1 MIIRRAVAGHPA
13 AGRRCPNCRR
23 TRRRARNWAQLGA
36 LVTSLVTVV
45 ALVFTS
51 LSLHETRRQV
61 DATMTAQL
69 AERFTKAVD
78 QTGHDKPH
86 VRLGGIY
93 ALGTIAQDSAAHRPT
108 VGRVLS
114 AYVRRHREVEPGGCV
129 PDVQRG
135 PIDVVAALD
144 TALVVGASHA
154 IDLARSCLDGVE
166 LPAAGLHCANLT
178 GTSLRI
184 ADLRGADL
192 GEARLANARLDVD
205 NPPDDPHPFG
215 ANLSRANLAQA
226 RLGGADLSH
235 ADLTGADLTGA
246 DLADADLTG
255 ANLTGARLAGAQL
268 VGADLTGANLTDAH
282 LTGANVRKAV
292 FAGTDRAAVLRRGAV
307 EENHRSTPSRCPR

>member
-1 MIIRRAVAGHPA
+1 MIIRRAVAGRRT
-13 AGRRCPNCRR
+13 RRCPNCRR
-23 TRRRARNWAQLGA
+23 TRLRARTWAQLGG

-93 ALGTIAQDSAAHRPT
+93 ALGTIARDSADHRPT

-114 AYVRRHREVEPGGCV
+114 AYVRRHRELGPDGCAA
-129 PDVQRG
+129 DVGRG
-135 PIDVVAALD
+135 PVDVAAALD
-144 TALVVGASHA
+144 TALEVGASHA
-154 IDLARSCLDGVE
+154 VNFARSCLDGVE
-166 LPAAGLHCANLT
+166 LPGAALRCANLT
-178 GTSLRI
+178 GASLRV

-192 GEARLANARLDVD
+192 GEARLAGARLDVD
-205 NPPDDPHPFG
+205 AADDPHPFG
-215 ANLSRANLAQA
+215 ANLSRANLSHA
-226 RLGGADLSH
+226 RLGGADLRH

-246 DLADADLTG
+246 DLADARLTG
-255 ANLTGARLAGAQL
+255 ADLTGARLAGAQL
-268 VGADLTGANLTDAH
+268 VGADLTGATLTGAD
-282 LTGANVRKAV
+282 LTGANVRKA
-292 FAGTDRAAVLRRGAV
+292 GLDDRAAALRRGAV
-307 EENHRSTPSRCPR
+307 DQEHRSRPDTCPR